1 MKTKLLILLLLCGT
15 ILSSLSGF
23 SAMGEGSLE
32 RICFYTPVEEYRVI
46 DSMAELEEAVLYM
59 QENNF
64 ANYEHVNILIWLKSN
79 LPHREGE
86 SYLPWYEQA
95 KDALSQIES
104 ISMMPS
110 KYSPTV
116 EIHVDYEKL
125 NAEAFAAVAESNF
138 VSGIY
143 ISDQLVAS
151 SGDEDEPTD
160 GAAESGDGAVYG
172 VTVLGVAAAALTVLL
187 LRKKKI

>member
-64 ANYEHVNILIWLKSN
+64 ANYEHVNIVIWK
-79 LPHREGE
+79 G
-86 SYLPWYEQA
+86 
-95 KDALSQIES
+95 
-104 ISMMPS
+104 
-110 KYSPTV
+110 
-116 EIHVDYEKL
+116 
-125 NAEAFAAVAESNF
+125 
-138 VSGIY
+138 G
-143 ISDQLVAS
+143 
-151 SGDEDEPTD
+151 
-160 GAAESGDGAVYG
+160 
-172 VTVLGVAAAALTVLL
+172 
-187 LRKKKI
+187 